1 MKDAIHIPHRVK
13 NYSDVQIET
22 AFKILVSQNFC
33 STNGKESYEI
43 SFFIIPLHTF
53 IHLKNGLVC
62 VHMLGTH
69 VSIHGFFEREKTSQH
84 KQLHYMLQAKL
95 GEFMEKRTTD
105 IELDLIVT
113 TNHV

>member
-1 MKDAIHIPHRVK
+1 
-13 NYSDVQIET
+13 
-22 AFKILVSQNFC
+22 
-33 STNGKESYEI
+33 
-43 SFFIIPLHTF
+43 
-53 IHLKNGLVC
+53 
-62 VHMLGTH
+62 MLGTH